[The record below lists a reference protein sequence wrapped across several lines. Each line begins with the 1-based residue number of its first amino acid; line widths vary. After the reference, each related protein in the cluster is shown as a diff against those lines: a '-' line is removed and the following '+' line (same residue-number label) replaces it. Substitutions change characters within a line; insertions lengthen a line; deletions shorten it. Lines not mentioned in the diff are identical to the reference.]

1 MTVKATIDHDPQ
13 AKRFSIGVPGGV
25 AVLDYRFVSP
35 PSSGEGPTVIDFTHT
50 YVPTELRGQGLAES
64 LVRHGLHW
72 ARQQGYEIRASCWYV
87 EKFLR

>member
-1 MTVKATIDHDPQ
+1 MTAKANVVHDPK
-13 AKRFSIGVPGGV
+13 ASRFSVSVSGGI

-35 PSSGEGPTVIDFTHT
+35 PSSGEGATVIDFTHT
-50 YVPTELRGQGLAES
+50 YVPAELRGQGLAES
-64 LVRHGLHW
+64 LVRHGLQW